1 MLCPQHPPIVPEETR
16 RVARAAFPKGTLCL
30 RIADALGP
38 VYQDSQFMAL
48 FPRRGQPAEAPGR
61 LALAVVLQ
69 FMENLSDREAA
80 DAVRGRIDWKY
91 VLGLALTDPGFD
103 HTVLSEFRTRLLAGD
118 AGLLLLDSLLQRLQ
132 EQGLVKARGRQRTDS
147 THTVVSLRQPDTI
160 DDPLT
165 AVLRSGA
172 RRLLAQAI
180 EAEADAFLA
189 AMKGERLPDGR
200 ERVVRHG
207 HGPERQVQT
216 GIGPVEVQ
224 RPKLRDRAVSEAGAD
239 RIRFTSAILPRWSR
253 RTRSLDALL
262 PILYLRGV
270 SMGDFQEAL
279 GALLGKEAPN
289 LSPSVVARLRG
300 EWEAD
305 YARWQRR
312 DLSARRY
319 VYIWADGVYL
329 QARMEPQ
336 AECMLVLIGATPE
349 GKKELLGFQVGVRE
363 SAQSWRE
370 LLVDLKARGLTI
382 APELATGDGA
392 LGFWKALDEVSPT
405 TRHQR
410 CTVHKTANVLD
421 KMPKSVQP
429 AAKSDLRE
437 IWAAPDRATAEAAT
451 ATFAEKYGAKYEK
464 AVTCLVK
471 DRDALLTFYD
481 FPAEHWDHLRTS
493 NPIESVFATVRHR
506 TVRTKGA
513 LSQDTARLMVFKL
526 VMAASKT
533 WHKLKGE
540 NQLPKVV
547 QGVTF
552 RNGVEVTNTPAQDAA

>member
-1 MLCPQHPPIVPEETR
+1 MT
-16 RVARAAFPKGTLCL
+16 
-30 RIADALGP
+30 
-38 VYQDSQFMAL
+38 S
-48 FPRRGQPAEAPGR
+48 
-61 LALAVVLQ
+61 
-69 FMENLSDREAA
+69 S
-80 DAVRGRIDWKY
+80 
-91 VLGLALTDPGFD
+91 
-103 HTVLSEFRTRLLAGD
+103 S
-118 AGLLLLDSLLQRLQ
+118 
-132 EQGLVKARGRQRTDS
+132 
-147 THTVVSLRQPDTI
+147 TVVSFRQPDAV

-165 AVLRSGA
+165 AVLRDGA
-172 RRLLAQAI
+172 RRLLAQAV

-189 AMKGERLPDGR
+189 TMKGAHLPDGR
-200 ERVVRHG
+200 DRLVRHG

-224 RPKLRDRAVSEAGAD
+224 RVRLRDRGADEAGE
-239 RIRFTSAILPRWSR
+239 RIRFTSAILPRWAR

-279 GALLGKEAPN
+279 SALLGKDAPN
-289 LSPSVVARLRG
+289 LSPSVIARLRG

-305 YARWQRR
+305 YSRWQRR

-319 VYIWADGVYL
+319 VYVWADGVYL

-349 GKKELLGFQVGVRE
+349 GRKELLGFQVGVRE
-363 SAQSWRE
+363 STQSWRE
-370 LLVDLKARGLTI
+370 LLVDLKARGLAI

-410 CTVHKTANVLD
+410 CTLHKTVNVLD
-421 KMPKSVQP
+421 KMPRSVQL
-429 AAKSDLRE
+429 AAKADLRE
-437 IWAAPDRATAEAAT
+437 VWNAPDRATAEAAI

-464 AVTCLVK
+464 AVACLT
-471 DRDALLTFYD
+471 RDQNALLAFYD
-481 FPAEHWDHLRTS
+481 FLAEHWDHLRTS

-526 VMAASKT
+526 VMAAAKT
-533 WHKLKGE
+533 WRRLKGE
-540 NQLPKVV
+540 TQLPKVV

-552 RNGVEVTNTPAQDAA
+552 RNGVEVTDTPAQNAA